1 MYVHNHIVL
10 TLSRRRSGYETT
22 NAMEDFLPKIV
33 KLIPFSCQETS
44 AGSNLRYLGENEF
57 NWTFHT
63 AYFRSLTKHCSNRES
78 KCNIISGF
86 QVVK

>member
-10 TLSRRRSGYETT
+10 ALSRRRSGYETT

-44 AGSNLRYLGENEF
+44 AGSNLRYLG
-57 NWTFHT
+57 
-63 AYFRSLTKHCSNRES
+63 AR
-78 KCNIISGF
+78 I
-86 QVVK
+86 